1 VKLPKAPAQLLD
13 LTFRLLASG
22 QLKEAHRVCRKAI
35 QARPDVPEAH
45 LLLSEIHHQGGDSA
59 KARESASRALR
70 LRPGWSEAHVALG
83 NAEVLAANL
92 TSAEEHFRAAIA
104 AGSPS
109 AGVHANLGHVLMRQ
123 GRLEEA
129 REAYELAASRDP
141 NSVELQLNVAM
152 ILSELGQKPHAL
164 DVLTA
169 VAERFP
175 QSSQVAFALGNA
187 LADLGRND
195 EAVLHYRRALERDPA
210 FSAALF
216 NLALAL
222 NASRRNDEAIA
233 ALYELLRR
241 NPAAT
246 DAREHLLRVLHAS
259 RRYREM
265 EAVAREGLAI
275 HPTELLYAR
284 QVAVALWWQE
294 RHDDAIAAFEAIDRS
309 ATHRRSPAYREAK
322 LEYGTSLLALGRWR
336 EGWEGYGWRSV
347 RNTWRVRFPK
357 LVDDPRA
364 IAALEQPARILII
377 GEQGLGDEIF
387 FLRFARR
394 LRDRGHRLCGGFDE
408 RLLALFAGIPG
419 LFDELTSVE
428 KARAIEADATILSGD
443 LPLATAQDFA
453 PPLVLSADA
462 ARIESFDA
470 RLREF
475 GPPPYIGVTWR
486 AGFLPSERVPGTLYL
501 AKEVKPEELGTL
513 LRPLRATFVILQRRP
528 SPEDEQRFVA
538 ALGRPALD
546 LSAVNDDLH
555 DALAVL
561 SILDDYVALSNT
573 NTHLRA
579 AVPGKTARVLV
590 PPRPE
595 WRWGLGTDL
604 SPWFPEF
611 RIYRE
616 SLQAGWA
623 PAFEA
628 LALDLARSTAAQ
640 QHDVG

>member
-1 VKLPKAPAQLLD
+1 VKIPKAPAQLLE
-13 LTFRLLASG
+13 LTFHLLAAG
-22 QLKEAHRVCRKAI
+22 QLKEAHRACRKAI
-35 QARPDVPEAH
+35 QARPDLPEAH

-59 KARESASRALR
+59 KALESANRALR
-70 LRPGWSEAHVALG
+70 LRPGWSEAFVALG
-83 NAEVLAANL
+83 NAQALAGNL
-92 TSAEEHFRAAIA
+92 QSAEEHFRAAIT

-129 REAYELAASRDP
+129 REAYELALSRDP
-141 NSVELQLNVAM
+141 NSIELHLNVAM
-152 ILSELGQKPHAL
+152 ILAELGAKTEAL
-164 DVLTA
+164 ELLLTC
-169 VAERFP
+169 EKRFGDAA
-175 QSSQVAFALGNA
+175 QVHFALGNV

-195 EAVLHYRRALERDPA
+195 DAASRYRRALELDPA

-216 NLALAL
+216 NLARAL

-246 DAREHLLRVLHAS
+246 DARDHLLQVLHAS

-294 RHDDAIAAFEAIDRS
+294 RHDDAIAAFEAIDGL
-309 ATHRRSPAYREAK
+309 ATDRCSPAYRNAK
-322 LEYGTSLLALGRWR
+322 FEYSTSLLALGRWR
-336 EGWEGYGWRSV
+336 EGWEGYGWRSD
-347 RNTWRVRFPK
+347 RSIWRVRFPK

-364 IAALEQPARILII
+364 IAALDQPARILII
-377 GEQGLGDEIF
+377 EEQGLGDEIF

-408 RLLALFAGIPG
+408 RLLAIFAGIPG

-453 PPLVLSADA
+453 LPLALPADA
-462 ARIESFDA
+462 ARCATFEA
-470 RLREF
+470 RMREF

-486 AGFLPSERVPGTLYL
+486 AGFLPDERVPGTLYL
-501 AKEVKPEELGTL
+501 AKEVKPEELGAL
-513 LRPLRATFVILQRRP
+513 LRPLRATFVIMQRRP
-528 SPEDEQRFVA
+528 SPADEQRFVA

-546 LSAVNDDLH
+546 LSAVNDDLR

-561 SILDDYVALSNT
+561 SILDDYIAPSNT

-579 AVPGKTARVLV
+579 AASRKTARVLV
-590 PPRPE
+590 PSGPE
-595 WRWGLGTDL
+595 WRWGLRTDR
-604 SPWFPEF
+604 SAWFPEF

-623 PAFEA
+623 PAFKA
-628 LALDLARSTAAQ
+628 LALDLVESVAA
-640 QHDVG
+640 

>member
-1 VKLPKAPAQLLD
+1 
-13 LTFRLLASG
+13 
-22 QLKEAHRVCRKAI
+22 
-35 QARPDVPEAH
+35 
-45 LLLSEIHHQGGDSA
+45 
-59 KARESASRALR
+59 
-70 LRPGWSEAHVALG
+70 
-83 NAEVLAANL
+83 
-92 TSAEEHFRAAIA
+92 
-104 AGSPS
+104 
-109 AGVHANLGHVLMRQ
+109 M
-123 GRLEEA
+123 
-129 REAYELAASRDP
+129 
-141 NSVELQLNVAM
+141 
-152 ILSELGQKPHAL
+152 
-164 DVLTA
+164 
-169 VAERFP
+169 
-175 QSSQVAFALGNA
+175 
-187 LADLGRND
+187 
-195 EAVLHYRRALERDPA
+195 
-210 FSAALF
+210 
-216 NLALAL
+216 
-222 NASRRNDEAIA
+222 
-233 ALYELLRR
+233 
-241 NPAAT
+241 
-246 DAREHLLRVLHAS
+246 
-259 RRYREM
+259 
-265 EAVAREGLAI
+265 
-275 HPTELLYAR
+275 
-284 QVAVALWWQE
+284 
-294 RHDDAIAAFEAIDRS
+294 
-309 ATHRRSPAYREAK
+309 
-322 LEYGTSLLALGRWR
+322 
-336 EGWEGYGWRSV
+336 
-347 RNTWRVRFPK
+347 RFPK

-364 IAALEQPARILII
+364 IAALDQPARILII

-453 PPLVLSADA
+453 PPLALSADA
-462 ARIESFDA
+462 ARLASFDA

-528 SPEDEQRFVA
+528 SPEDEHRFVA

-561 SILDDYVALSNT
+561 SILDDYVAVSNT

-595 WRWGLGTDL
+595 WRWGLATDL

-628 LALDLARSTAAQ
+628 LALDLARSTAA
-640 QHDVG
+640 